1 MAAVECRPRCFWL
14 EVALFDEVVTSS
26 TSRTSKC
33 SFKVLWKVWDTNK
46 IKVGQL
52 VYLLHSLAESF
63 KRNNDYFCSYCFFF
77 YCKKVQMLKCDIICD
92 PQRRARTAEVFG
104 QFGGES
110 CQDSLGDREFCVTS
124 AKCDLPPPPPCSDSE
139 FQCES
144 GISPSFKSPTV
155 TLSLLF

>member
-1 MAAVECRPRCFWL
+1 MTIIKSRLVNLCICYTVWL
-14 EVALFDEVVTSS
+14 RALNVTTTISVVTA
-26 TSRTSKC
+26 
-33 SFKVLWKVWDTNK
+33 SFF
-46 IKVGQL
+46 
-52 VYLLHSLAESF
+52 S
-63 KRNNDYFCSYCFFF
+63 

-92 PQRRARTAEVFG
+92 PQRRSRTAEVFG

-110 CQDSLGDREFCVTS
+110 CQDSLGDREFCVTN

-155 TLSLLF
+155 PLSLLF